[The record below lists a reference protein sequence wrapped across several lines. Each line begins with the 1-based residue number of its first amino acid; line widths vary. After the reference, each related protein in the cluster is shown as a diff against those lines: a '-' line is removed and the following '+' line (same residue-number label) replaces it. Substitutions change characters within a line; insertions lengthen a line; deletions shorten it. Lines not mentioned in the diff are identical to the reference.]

1 MSVTVIK
8 LELAELALK
17 AKRLD
22 ESEQILLDI
31 ILDRNTDEES
41 LYSAWIAMGSIKM
54 IKVLKNTAIFS
65 EVEYCYKKAYSIKS
79 NELTLE
85 AYLFVLS
92 YFFKTATETIELS
105 KVNIKGLQ
113 VKAGIDLLVSMG
125 SAYILN
131 QRGNSLLTNV
141 VGLVGLDYGVK
152 GIIGDINSIDGY
164 NNLISYLN
172 LTISEVIDNYDKSL
186 PLNDN
191 QIKFFEDEI
200 TSNNLRKFLSADK
213 KDKIEVLNEFM
224 EEAVA
229 LDINLKIMLKND
241 IIEVVE
247 NGKLSTKNSDTKIA
261 LYVHSNKESFS
272 PFIDLN
278 SKTLF
283 ITYYSNKDDAY
294 FMIFSDNKVQ
304 FIHTD
309 NKSSLSNKKI
319 IISDFALNYDEFFN
333 CIIQIPLEKDEQN
346 IKLTLP
352 NDEAISIDVFEFTI
366 PFKSS
371 TRTKQI
377 EMVKKITSLFNH

>member
-1 MSVTVIK
+1 MSVITIK
-8 LELAELALK
+8 LEMAELALK

-92 YFFKTATETIELS
+92 YFFKTATETIDLS
-105 KVNIKGLQ
+105 KANIKGLQ

-164 NNLISYLN
+164 EKLISYLN
-172 LTISEVIDNYDKSL
+172 LTISEIIDDYNKNL

-191 QIKFFEDEI
+191 QIRFFEDEI
-200 TSNNLRKFLSADK
+200 TNNNLRKFLSADK
-213 KDKIEVLNEFM
+213 KEKIEVLNEFI
-224 EEAVA
+224 EEAIA
-229 LDINLKIMLKND
+229 LDINFRIMQKEK
-241 IIEVVE
+241 IIEIFE
-247 NGKLSTKNSDTKIA
+247 NKKSSAKSHSASID
-261 LYVHSNKESFS
+261 LYFTNNKESFLS
-272 PFIDLN
+272 FIDTR
-278 SKTLF
+278 SKILF
-283 ITYYSNKDDAY
+283 VSYFSNKDEAY
-294 FMIFSDNKVQ
+294 FIIFSDNKVQ
-304 FIHTD
+304 FVVTD
-309 NKSSLSNKKI
+309 NKGGLSTKKTI
-319 IISDFALNYDEFFN
+319 VSDFVLAYEDFFN
-333 CIIQIPLEKDEQN
+333 CIVKIPSEKDEQN
-346 IKLTLP
+346 LFITLP
-352 NDEAISIDVFEFTI
+352 NGIELDLFEFAI
-366 PFKSS
+366 PFKAS
-371 TRTKQI
+371 TKTKQI
-377 EMVKKITSLFNH
+377 EMINKIASLFQS

>member
-65 EVEYCYKKAYSIKS
+65 EVEYCYKKAYSIKP
-79 NELTLE
+79 NELTLD

-92 YFFKTATETIELS
+92 YFFKTATETIDLS
-105 KVNIKGLQ
+105 KINIKGLQ
-113 VKAGIDLLVSMG
+113 VKAGIDLLVSIG
-125 SAYILN
+125 SAYILK

-164 NNLISYLN
+164 EKLISYLN
-172 LTISEVIDNYDKSL
+172 LTISEIIDDYNKNL

-191 QIKFFEDEI
+191 QLRFFEDEI
-200 TSNNLRKFLSADK
+200 TNNNLRKFLSADK

-229 LDINLKIMLKND
+229 LDINFKVMLKND

-261 LYVHSNKESFS
+261 LFVHSNKESFS
-272 PFIDLN
+272 PFIDTK
-278 SKTLF
+278 SRILF
-283 ITYYSNKDDAY
+283 ITYSSNKEDAY

-309 NKSSLSNKKI
+309 NKSTLSNKKI
-319 IISDFALNYDEFFN
+319 VTSDFFYSYDEFFK
-333 CIIQIPLEKDEQN
+333 CKIDIPSEKDEQN
-346 IKLTLP
+346 IKVTLP
-352 NDEAISIDVFEFTI
+352 NEIGINIFEFTI
-366 PFKSS
+366 PFKAS
-371 TRTKQI
+371 TKTKQI
-377 EMVKKITSLFNH
+377 EMVMKMISLFQS

>member
-1 MSVTVIK
+1 MSVTIIK

-54 IKVLKNTAIFS
+54 IKVLKNSAIFS

-85 AYLFVLS
+85 AYLFILS

-113 VKAGIDLLVSMG
+113 VKAGIDLLVSIG
-125 SAYILN
+125 SAYILK

-164 NNLISYLN
+164 EKLINYLN
-172 LTISEVIDNYDKSL
+172 LTISEIIDDYNKNL

-191 QIKFFEDEI
+191 QLRFFEDEI
-200 TSNNLRKFLSADK
+200 TNNNLRKFLSADK

-229 LDINLKIMLKND
+229 LDINFKVMLKNS
-241 IIEVVE
+241 IIEVFE
-247 NGKLSTKNSDTKIA
+247 NGRASTKNSDTRIS
-261 LYVHSNKESFS
+261 LFLNSNKESFS
-272 PFIDLN
+272 PFIDTK

-283 ITYYSNKDDAY
+283 ITYSSNKEDAY

-309 NKSSLSNKKI
+309 NKTTLSSKKI
-319 IISDFALNYDEFFN
+319 IISDFFYSYDEFFK
-333 CIIQIPLEKDEQN
+333 CKIDIPLEKDEQN
-346 IKLTLP
+346 IKVTLP
-352 NDEAISIDVFEFTI
+352 NEIEINIFEFTI
-366 PFKSS
+366 PFKAS
-371 TRTKQI
+371 TKTKQI
-377 EMVKKITSLFNH
+377 EMVKKMISLFQS

>member
-54 IKVLKNTAIFS
+54 IKVLKSTAIFS

-92 YFFKTATETIELS
+92 YFFKTATETIDLS
-105 KVNIKGLQ
+105 KANIKGLQ

-164 NNLISYLN
+164 NKLISYLN
-172 LTISEVIDNYDKSL
+172 LTISEVIDDYNKNL

-191 QIKFFEDEI
+191 QIRFFEDEI
-200 TSNNLRKFLSADK
+200 TNNNLRKFLSADK
-213 KDKIEVLNEFM
+213 KDKIEVLNEFI

-229 LDINLKIMLKND
+229 LDINFKIMLKND

-247 NGKLSTKNSDTKIA
+247 KGKLSTKNSDTNIA
-261 LYVHSNKESFS
+261 LNVHSNKESFS
-272 PFIDLN
+272 PFIDTN

-283 ITYYSNKDDAY
+283 ITYSSNKEDAY
-294 FMIFSDNKVQ
+294 FMIFSDNKIQ

-309 NKSSLSNKKI
+309 NKISLSNKKT
-319 IISDFALNYDEFFN
+319 IISDFSYNYDEFFN
-333 CIIQIPLEKDEQN
+333 FAIEIPLEKDEQN
-346 IKLTLP
+346 IKMTLP
-352 NDEAISIDVFEFTI
+352 NEIEANVFQFTI
-366 PFKSS
+366 PFKAS
-371 TRTKQI
+371 TKTKQI
-377 EMVKKITSLFNH
+377 EMVKKITSLFQS

>member
-105 KVNIKGLQ
+105 KANIKGLQ

-164 NNLISYLN
+164 NKLISYLN
-172 LTISEVIDNYDKSL
+172 LTISEVIDDYNKNL

-191 QIKFFEDEI
+191 QIRFFEDEI
-200 TSNNLRKFLSADK
+200 TNNNLRKFLSADK
-213 KDKIEVLNEFM
+213 KDKIEVLNEFI
-224 EEAVA
+224 EESVA
-229 LDINLKIMLKND
+229 LDINFKVMLKND

-247 NGKLSTKNSDTKIA
+247 NGKLSTKNSDTTIA
-261 LYVHSNKESFS
+261 LNVHGNKESFT
-272 PFIDLN
+272 PFIDTN

-283 ITYYSNKDDAY
+283 ITYSSNKEDAY
-294 FMIFSDNKVQ
+294 FMIFSDFKIH
-304 FIHTD
+304 FIRTD
-309 NKSSLSNKKI
+309 NKISLSNKKT
-319 IISDFALNYDEFFN
+319 IISDFSYTYDEFFN
-333 CIIQIPLEKDEQN
+333 FTIETPLDKDEQN
-346 IKLTLP
+346 IKITLA
-352 NDEAISIDVFEFTI
+352 NEIEINIFQFTI

-371 TRTKQI
+371 TKTKQI
-377 EMVKKITSLFNH
+377 EMVKKITGLFQS

>member
-31 ILDRNTDEES
+31 ILDLNTDEES

-54 IKVLKNTAIFS
+54 IKVLKSTAIFS

-92 YFFKTATETIELS
+92 YFFKTATETIDLS
-105 KVNIKGLQ
+105 KANIKGLQ

-164 NNLISYLN
+164 NKLISYLN
-172 LTISEVIDNYDKSL
+172 LTISEVIDDYNKNL

-191 QIKFFEDEI
+191 QIRFFEDEI
-200 TSNNLRKFLSADK
+200 TNNNLRKFLSADK
-213 KDKIEVLNEFM
+213 KDKIEVLNEFI

-229 LDINLKIMLKND
+229 LDINFKIMLKND

-247 NGKLSTKNSDTKIA
+247 KGKLSTKNSDTNIA
-261 LYVHSNKESFS
+261 LNVHSNKESFS
-272 PFIDLN
+272 PFIDTN

-283 ITYYSNKDDAY
+283 ITYSSNKEDAY
-294 FMIFSDNKVQ
+294 FMIFSDNKIQ

-309 NKSSLSNKKI
+309 NKISLSNKKT
-319 IISDFALNYDEFFN
+319 IISDFSYNYDEFFN
-333 CIIQIPLEKDEQN
+333 FAIEIPLEKDEQN
-346 IKLTLP
+346 IKMTLP
-352 NDEAISIDVFEFTI
+352 NEIEANVFQFTI
-366 PFKSS
+366 PFKAS
-371 TRTKQI
+371 TKTKQI
-377 EMVKKITSLFNH
+377 EMVKKITSLFQS

>member
-1 MSVTVIK
+1 MSVTIIK

-65 EVEYCYKKAYSIKS
+65 EFEYCYKKAYSIKT
-79 NELTLE
+79 NELTLD

-92 YFFKTATETIELS
+92 YFFKTATETIDLS

-113 VKAGIDLLVSMG
+113 VKAGIDLLVSIG

-164 NNLISYLN
+164 EKLISYLN
-172 LTISEVIDNYDKSL
+172 LTISEVIDDYNKNL

-191 QIKFFEDEI
+191 QLRFFEDEI
-200 TSNNLRKFLSADK
+200 TNNNLRKFLSADK

-224 EEAVA
+224 EESVA
-229 LDINLKIMLKND
+229 LDINFKIMLKND

-261 LYVHSNKESFS
+261 LFVNSNKESFS
-272 PFIDLN
+272 PFIDTK
-278 SKTLF
+278 SKKLF
-283 ITYYSNKDDAY
+283 ITYSSNKEDAY

-309 NKSSLSNKKI
+309 NKTTLSNKKI
-319 IISDFALNYDEFFN
+319 IISDFSYSYDEFFN
-333 CIIQIPLEKDEQN
+333 CKIDIPLEKDEQN
-346 IKLTLP
+346 IKVSLP
-352 NDEAISIDVFEFTI
+352 NEIEINIFEFTL
-366 PFKSS
+366 PFKAS
-371 TRTKQI
+371 TKTKQR
-377 EMVKKITSLFNH
+377 EMVKKIISLFQS

>member
-113 VKAGIDLLVSMG
+113 VKAGIDLLVSIG
-125 SAYILN
+125 SAYILK

-164 NNLISYLN
+164 EKLISYLN
-172 LTISEVIDNYDKSL
+172 LTISEIIDDYNKNL

-191 QIKFFEDEI
+191 QLRFFEDEI
-200 TSNNLRKFLSADK
+200 TNNNLRKFLSADK

-229 LDINLKIMLKND
+229 LDINFKIMLKND

-261 LYVHSNKESFS
+261 LFVHSNKESFS
-272 PFIDLN
+272 PFIDTK
-278 SKTLF
+278 SRTLF
-283 ITYYSNKDDAY
+283 ITYSSNKEDAY

-309 NKSSLSNKKI
+309 NKTTLSNKKVV
-319 IISDFALNYDEFFN
+319 ISDFTYSYDEFFN
-333 CIIQIPLEKDEQN
+333 CKIDIPLEKDEQN
-346 IKLTLP
+346 IKVILP
-352 NDEAISIDVFEFTI
+352 NEIEINIFEFTI
-366 PFKSS
+366 PFKAS
-371 TRTKQI
+371 TKTKQI
-377 EMVKKITSLFNH
+377 EMVKKIISLFQS

>member
-54 IKVLKNTAIFS
+54 IKVLKSTAIFS

-92 YFFKTATETIELS
+92 YFFKTATETIDLS
-105 KVNIKGLQ
+105 KANIKGLQ

-164 NNLISYLN
+164 NKLISYLN
-172 LTISEVIDNYDKSL
+172 LTISEVIDDYNKNL

-191 QIKFFEDEI
+191 QIRSFEDEI
-200 TSNNLRKFLSADK
+200 TNNNLRKFLSADK
-213 KDKIEVLNEFM
+213 KDKIEVLNEFI

-229 LDINLKIMLKND
+229 LDINFKIMLKND

-247 NGKLSTKNSDTKIA
+247 KGKLSTKNSDTNIA
-261 LYVHSNKESFS
+261 LNVHSNKESFS
-272 PFIDLN
+272 PFIDTN

-283 ITYYSNKDDAY
+283 ITYSSNKEDAY
-294 FMIFSDNKVQ
+294 FMIFSDNKIQ
-304 FIHTD
+304 FLHTD
-309 NKSSLSNKKI
+309 NKISLSNKKI
-319 IISDFALNYDEFFN
+319 IISDFSYSYDEFFN
-333 CIIQIPLEKDEQN
+333 FAIEIPLEKDEQN
-346 IKLTLP
+346 IKMTLP
-352 NDEAISIDVFEFTI
+352 NEIEANVFQFTI
-366 PFKSS
+366 PFKTS
-371 TRTKQI
+371 TKTKQI
-377 EMVKKITSLFNH
+377 EMVKKIISLFQS